1 MLLSA
6 KMDAEGMTVGGV
18 ERGVVLLG
26 GWGMQKMHNEYKQ
39 QNYFYKNWSR

>member
-18 ERGVVLLG
+18 DGVWGVALLG

-39 QNYFYKNWSR
+39 